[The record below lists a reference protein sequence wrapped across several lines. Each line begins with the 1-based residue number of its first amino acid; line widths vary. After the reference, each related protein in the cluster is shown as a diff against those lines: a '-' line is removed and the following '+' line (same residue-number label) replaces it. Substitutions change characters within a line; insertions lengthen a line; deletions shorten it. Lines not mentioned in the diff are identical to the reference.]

1 MGLLHAKTAI
11 RRVAPSM
18 IGLEPLNLF
27 IESSFPQTARQ
38 RAEGCGPA
46 LLEYAKGREP
56 GLDRRLLTQMQQ
68 LV

>member
-1 MGLLHAKTAI
+1 
-11 RRVAPSM
+11 M